1 MNINFL
7 LEKKAQ
13 VEALYESELAK
24 SRQDNNPDA
33 YVGKLK
39 DLQRE
44 IDILS
49 ELINIYSAEKSA
61 NPAFLVSNLENLYIW
76 MMSKKTKDEYD
87 NLSDDE
93 IINESIGLFPARWAF
108 NQFFPIDKKINYLEA
123 AIIYDTNLSTF
134 EGIQYLNG
142 KETKHL

>member
-1 MNINFL
+1 M
-7 LEKKAQ
+7 
-13 VEALYESELAK
+13 
-24 SRQDNNPDA
+24 
-33 YVGKLK
+33 
-39 DLQRE
+39 
-44 IDILS
+44 
-49 ELINIYSAEKSA
+49 INIYSAEKSA

-142 KETKHL
+142 KETKRL